1 MKKLLSFSLLMI
13 FTTAFS
19 QNISDY
25 RSIYIPK
32 EFADAKAN
40 KYGLKDV
47 LKSKLKAK
55 KFVIVENAAEFSCE
69 MLKAEVSD
77 TSNFI
82 KNKVQLSFKDCN
94 DKVIADYEGKSGI
107 KEFEPGMKEALQFA
121 LNNVA
126 VSAPKSTET
135 TILKEKSE
143 PISEKTP
150 ETKAE
155 NSNLKN
161 EAPTEN
167 KAESF
172 SNGTFTFNKITISQN
187 QFILANPN
195 NSVPFAIFKTSPK
208 KDVYHVQLENGSHT
222 LGYWENGKIVIE
234 IPNSDGSYTKE
245 EFLKK

>member
-55 KFVIVENAAEFSCE
+55 KFVIVENATEFSCE

-94 DKVIADYEGKSGI
+94 DKVIANYEGKSSI

-126 VSAPKSTET
+126 VSAPKSSET

-143 PISEKTP
+143 PISQRNA
-150 ETKAE
+150 ETNATKLELENEAIAESKAE
-155 NSNLKN
+155 
-161 EAPTEN
+161 T
-167 KAESF
+167 F
-172 SNGTFTFNKITISQN
+172 SNDTINFKKIIISPN

-195 NSVPFAIFKTSPK
+195 NSVPFAIFKTSTK
-208 KDVYHVQLENGSHT
+208 NDVYHVQLENGSHT

>member
-1 MKKLLSFSLLMI
+1 MKKLLSFSLLMV
-13 FTTAFS
+13 FATAFS

-25 RSIYIPK
+25 AYIYVPK
-32 EFADAKAN
+32 NFQDAKAN

-55 KFVIVENAAEFSCE
+55 KYIIVENAADLSCK

-77 TSNFI
+77 TSNFM
-82 KNKVQLSFKDCN
+82 KNKVQISFKDCN
-94 DKVIADYEGKSGI
+94 DKVIANYEGKSGI

-126 VSAPKSTET
+126 VSASKSSET

-143 PISEKTP
+143 PISQRNA
-150 ETKAE
+150 ETNATKLELENEAIAESKAE
-155 NSNLKN
+155 
-161 EAPTEN
+161 T
-167 KAESF
+167 F
-172 SNGTFTFNKITISQN
+172 SNGTINFKKIIISPN

-195 NSVPFAIFKTSPK
+195 NSVPFAIFKTSTK

>member
-1 MKKLLSFSLLMI
+1 MLSFSLLMI

-94 DKVIADYEGKSGI
+94 DKVIANYEGKSSI

-126 VSAPKSTET
+126 VSAPKSVAT
-135 TILKEKSE
+135 TILKDKSQ
-143 PISEKTP
+143 PISQRNA
-150 ETKAE
+150 ETNATKLE
-155 NSNLKN
+155 LEN
-161 EAPTEN
+161 EAIAES

-195 NSVPFAIFKTSPK
+195 NSVPFAIFKTSTK
-208 KDVYHVQLENGSHT
+208 KMFTTFNWKMEAT
-222 LGYWENGKIVIE
+222 LWVIGKTE
-234 IPNSDGSYTKE
+234 KS
-245 EFLKK
+245 

>member
-1 MKKLLSFSLLMI
+1 MKKLLSFSLLMV
-13 FTTAFS
+13 FATAFS

-94 DKVIADYEGKSGI
+94 DKVIANYEGKSSI

-143 PISEKTP
+143 PISERNA
-150 ETKAE
+150 ETNATKLELENEAIAESKAE
-155 NSNLKN
+155 
-161 EAPTEN
+161 T
-167 KAESF
+167 F
-172 SNGTFTFNKITISQN
+172 SNGTINFKKIIISPN

-195 NSVPFAIFKTSPK
+195 NFVPFAIFKTSTK
-208 KDVYHVQLENGSHT
+208 KDVYHVQLENGRHT
-222 LGYWENGKIVIE
+222 LGYWENGKIVVD
-234 IPNSDGSYTKE
+234 IPQSDGSYTKE

>member
-1 MKKLLSFSLLMI
+1 MVFA
-13 FTTAFS
+13 TAFS

-25 RSIYIPK
+25 VYIYVPK
-32 EFADAKAN
+32 NFQDTKAN
-40 KYGLKDV
+40 KYGLTDL

-55 KFVIVENAAEFSCE
+55 KYIIVENAADLSCE
-69 MLKAEVSD
+69 MLRAEVSD
-77 TSNFI
+77 TSSFI
-82 KNKVQLSFKDCN
+82 KNKVQISFKDCN
-94 DKVIADYEGKSGI
+94 DKIIANTEGKSNI
-107 KEFEPGMKEALQFA
+107 KEFEPGMQEALQFA
-121 LNNVA
+121 VNTIPA
-126 VSAPKSTET
+126 SAPKSVAT
-135 TILKEKSE
+135 TILKDKSQ

-150 ETKAE
+150 ETKGE

-161 EAPTEN
+161 ETPTEN

-195 NSVPFAIFKTSPK
+195 NSVPFAIFKTSTK

>member
-94 DKVIADYEGKSGI
+94 DKVIANYEGKSSI

-126 VSAPKSTET
+126 VSAPKNTET

-143 PISEKTP
+143 PISERNA
-150 ETKAE
+150 ETNATKLELENEAIAESKAE
-155 NSNLKN
+155 
-161 EAPTEN
+161 T
-167 KAESF
+167 F
-172 SNGTFTFNKITISQN
+172 SNGTINFKKIIISPN

-195 NSVPFAIFKTSPK
+195 NSVPFAIFKTSTK
-208 KDVYHVQLENGSHT
+208 KDVYHVQLENGLHT
-222 LGYWENGKIVIE
+222 LGYRENGKIVID
-234 IPNSDGSYTKE
+234 IPQSDGSYAKE